1 MSEGYRQYSYQAPSG
16 ATEILLVRHGES
28 RSASADNPFP
38 LVDGHGDPEL
48 HANGAAQALLVRDR
62 LQHEN
67 IAAIYVTSLQ
77 RTQQT
82 AAPLA
87 AQLGLEVAIE
97 ADLREVLLGE
107 WEGGVLRIK
116 AAAGDPIYQQM
127 QAEERWDAIPGAE
140 SWTALNQRIMA
151 ALGRIHGRHPDE
163 PEGVPHDLGA
173 EARAEELP
181 QELAHVQV
189 RSRHDLGQLLPGS
202 LGVPRG
208 GLKGAGPE
216 RRKTMNGQALR
227 PPPPSCQ
234 MKRR

>member
-1 MSEGYRQYSYQAPSG
+1 MSEGYRQHSYQAPSG

-28 RSASADNPFP
+28 RAASADNPFP

-67 IAAIYVTSLQ
+67 IAAIYATSLQ

-107 WEGGVLRIK
+107 WEGGVLRMK

-151 ALGRIHGRHPDE
+151 ALGRIHGRHPDQKVVAVVHG
-163 PEGVPHDLGA
+163 GVIGHITAHASGA
-173 EARAEELP
+173 RPFAFNGADNGSITHIVMLADMLKGRSFNDN
-181 QELAHVQV
+181 AHVKSTLHV
-189 RSRHDLGQLLPGS
+189 GSGQL
-202 LGVPRG
+202 
-208 GLKGAGPE
+208 
-216 RRKTMNGQALR
+216 T
-227 PPPPSCQ
+227 
-234 MKRR
+234 

>member
-1 MSEGYRQYSYQAPSG
+1 MSEGYRQHSYQAPSG

-28 RSASADNPFP
+28 RAASADNPFP

-67 IAAIYVTSLQ
+67 IAAIYATSLQ

-87 AQLGLEVAIE
+87 AHLGLEVAIE

-107 WEGGVLRIK
+107 WEGGVLRMK

-151 ALGRIHGRHPDE
+151 ALGRIHGRHPDQKVVAVVHG
-163 PEGVPHDLGA
+163 GVIGHITAHASGA
-173 EARAEELP
+173 RPFAFNGADNGSITHIVMLADMLKVRSFNDN
-181 QELAHVQV
+181 AHVKSTLHV
-189 RSRHDLGQLLPGS
+189 GSGQL
-202 LGVPRG
+202 
-208 GLKGAGPE
+208 
-216 RRKTMNGQALR
+216 T
-227 PPPPSCQ
+227 
-234 MKRR
+234 

>member
-1 MSEGYRQYSYQAPSG
+1 MSEGYRQHSYQAPSG

-28 RSASADNPFP
+28 RAASTDNPFP

-67 IAAIYVTSLQ
+67 IAAIYATSLQ

-107 WEGGVLRIK
+107 WEGGVLRMK

-151 ALGRIHGRHPDE
+151 ALGRIHGRHPDQKVVAVVHG
-163 PEGVPHDLGA
+163 GVIGHITAHASGA
-173 EARAEELP
+173 RPFAFNGADNGSITHIVMLADMLKVRSFNDN
-181 QELAHVQV
+181 AHVKSTLHV
-189 RSRHDLGQLLPGS
+189 GSGQL
-202 LGVPRG
+202 
-208 GLKGAGPE
+208 
-216 RRKTMNGQALR
+216 T
-227 PPPPSCQ
+227 
-234 MKRR
+234 

>member
-1 MSEGYRQYSYQAPSG
+1 MSEGYRQHSYQAPSG

-28 RSASADNPFP
+28 RAASADKPFP

-67 IAAIYVTSLQ
+67 IAAIYATSLQ

-107 WEGGVLRIK
+107 WEGGVLRMK

-151 ALGRIHGRHPDE
+151 ALGRIHGRHPDQKVVAVVHG
-163 PEGVPHDLGA
+163 GVIGHITAHASGA
-173 EARAEELP
+173 RPFAFNGADNGSITHIVMLADMLKVRSFNDN
-181 QELAHVQV
+181 AHVKSTLHV
-189 RSRHDLGQLLPGS
+189 GSGQL
-202 LGVPRG
+202 
-208 GLKGAGPE
+208 
-216 RRKTMNGQALR
+216 T
-227 PPPPSCQ
+227 
-234 MKRR
+234 

>member
-1 MSEGYRQYSYQAPSG
+1 MSEGYRQHSYQAPSG

-28 RSASADNPFP
+28 RAASADNPFP

-67 IAAIYVTSLQ
+67 IAAIYATSLQ

-87 AQLGLEVAIE
+87 AHLGLEVAIE

-107 WEGGVLRIK
+107 WEGGVLRMK

-151 ALGRIHGRHPDE
+151 ALGRIHGRHPDQKVVAVVHG
-163 PEGVPHDLGA
+163 GVIGHITAHASGA
-173 EARAEELP
+173 RPFAFN
-181 QELAHVQV
+181 
-189 RSRHDLGQLLPGS
+189 
-202 LGVPRG
+202 
-208 GLKGAGPE
+208 GAD
-216 RRKTMNGQALR
+216 NGF
-227 PPPPSCQ
+227 
-234 MKRR
+234 KKN

>member
-1 MSEGYRQYSYQAPSG
+1 MSEGYRQHPYQAPSG

-28 RSASADNPFP
+28 RAASADNPFP

-67 IAAIYVTSLQ
+67 IAAIYATSLQ

-107 WEGGVLRIK
+107 WEGGVLRMK

-151 ALGRIHGRHPDE
+151 ALGRIHGRHPDQKVVAVVHG
-163 PEGVPHDLGA
+163 GVIGHITAHASGA
-173 EARAEELP
+173 RPFAFNGADNGSITHIVMLADMLKVRSFNDN
-181 QELAHVQV
+181 AHVKSTLHV
-189 RSRHDLGQLLPGS
+189 GSGQL
-202 LGVPRG
+202 
-208 GLKGAGPE
+208 
-216 RRKTMNGQALR
+216 T
-227 PPPPSCQ
+227 
-234 MKRR
+234 

>member
-1 MSEGYRQYSYQAPSG
+1 MSEGYRQHSYQAPSG

-28 RSASADNPFP
+28 RAASADNPFP

-67 IAAIYVTSLQ
+67 IAAIYATSLQ
-77 RTQQT
+77 RTQQE

-107 WEGGVLRIK
+107 WEGGVLRMK

-151 ALGRIHGRHPDE
+151 ALGRIHGRHPDQKVVAVVHG
-163 PEGVPHDLGA
+163 GVIGHITAHASGA
-173 EARAEELP
+173 RPFAFNGADNGSITHIVMLADMLKVRSFNDN
-181 QELAHVQV
+181 AHVKSTLHV
-189 RSRHDLGQLLPGS
+189 GSGQL
-202 LGVPRG
+202 
-208 GLKGAGPE
+208 
-216 RRKTMNGQALR
+216 T
-227 PPPPSCQ
+227 
-234 MKRR
+234 